1 MTDSPAKN
9 MRTCLP
15 RFNTFLT
22 PILGGILIFLLLGAL
37 GTGGEAAEP
46 TVTADPKATKKK
58 PAKKE
63 RHERS
68 LFRMHLESAELPGL
82 STGRIKVLRS
92 SPMNMVVQRE
102 QFLDERDVQQARLIS
117 TTDGGFMIAIQMNTH
132 GQLMLQLET
141 TANRGKRI
149 AVSATWTEARWL
161 AAPQITRTIEDGIYM
176 FTPDCSREEADR
188 IIRGLNNVAIE
199 VKNQVK
205 PGKKKKVEEDDESIK
220 RFAPVK

>member
-1 MTDSPAKN
+1 MTDSPPKN

-22 PILGGILIFLLLGAL
+22 PILRRISVLLLLGAL
-37 GTGGEAAEP
+37 GTVGEAAEP
-46 TVTADPKATKKK
+46 TVKADPKATKK

-92 SPMNMVVQRE
+92 SPMDVVVQRD
-102 QFLDERDVQQARLIS
+102 QFLDERDVQQARIIS
-117 TTDGGFMIAIQMNTH
+117 STDGGFMIAVQMNTH

-149 AVSATWTEARWL
+149 AVSCTWTEARWL
-161 AAPQITRTIEDGIYM
+161 AAPQITRTVEDGIYI

-188 IIRGLNNVAIE
+188 IVRGLNNVAIE
-199 VKNQVK
+199 VGNQAK
-205 PGKKKKVEEDDESIK
+205 PGKKKRVEEDDESIK